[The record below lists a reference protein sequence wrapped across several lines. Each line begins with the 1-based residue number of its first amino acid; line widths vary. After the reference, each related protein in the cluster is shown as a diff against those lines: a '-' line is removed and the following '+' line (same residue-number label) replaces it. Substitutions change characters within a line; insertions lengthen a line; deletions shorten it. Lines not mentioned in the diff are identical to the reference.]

1 MAHPGG
7 RRRGPQRAG
16 ADIPV
21 SGGFAQ
27 RTVPFR
33 DGHIG
38 LIDVGEGPL
47 VGYLHGMLGN
57 PGEHRFLVEL
67 AGRGHRVVAPSL
79 PGFTGS
85 SAPTGLRSL
94 HDWVVATSE
103 VLDLAGL
110 TGHPVVASSVGA
122 MLALE
127 VAAVRPEAFEG
138 LMLIAPFG
146 LWDDD
151 DPVND
156 PFATTLTAQRRLL
169 TADPTSSDSFFDDP
183 PDLAADEL
191 VEHGVER
198 YLTRTAAAQLIWPIP
213 EFGLSDRL
221 HRVQAPVTLVHGTD
235 DAIIPVSYLERWSSR
250 LGDVRGVHRIEGAG
264 HQAEFDAPAEVAAIA
279 SQALAQ
285 GS

>member
-1 MAHPGG
+1 M
-7 RRRGPQRAG
+7 
-16 ADIPV
+16 

-27 RTVPFR
+27 SKVGFR

-38 LIDVGEGPL
+38 MIEVGEGPV

-57 PGEHRFLVEL
+57 PGEHRFLTEL
-67 AGRGHRVVAPSL
+67 AATGRRVVAPSL

-85 SAPTGLRSL
+85 SEPTGLRNL

-110 TGHPVVASSVGA
+110 TGQPVVASSVGA

-127 VAAVRPEAFEG
+127 VAAVRPEAFG
-138 LMLIAPFG
+138 ALVLIAPFG

-156 PFATTLTAQRRLL
+156 PFATTLSAQRRLL
-169 TADPTSSDSFFDDP
+169 TADPASSSSFFDDP
-183 PDLAADEL
+183 ADLAADDL

-213 EFGLSDRL
+213 EFGLGERL
-221 HRVQAPVTLVHGTD
+221 HRVQGPVTLVHGSA
-235 DAIIPVSYLERWSSR
+235 DAIVPPSYLDRWVSR
-250 LGDVRGVHRIEGAG
+250 LQQVRGAHLVDGAG
-264 HQAEFDAPAEVAAIA
+264 HQAEFDAPGEVARIVAD
-279 SQALAQ
+279 ALA
-285 GS
+285 